1 MSTTPEELKQTDPR
15 VVQAAAAAHT
25 TRARV
30 LLAEDDRSLRRYL
43 EVILR
48 RAGYEVLTAADGL
61 EAMKALL
68 SSTVDAVVTDA
79 CMPHLSG
86 HELCR
91 FLRRHPTL
99 DRLPVILLSGA
110 DRNGEPPDDAAHAD
124 AYLSKPFPPE
134 ELADCLARLLDAKE

>member
-1 MSTTPEELKQTDPR
+1 VTA
-15 VVQAAAAAHT
+15 QAVHAEV
-25 TRARV
+25 TRARPTV

-43 EVILR
+43 EVVLR

-68 SSTVDAVVTDA
+68 SSSVDALVTDA

-86 HELCR
+86 YELCR

-99 DRLPVILLSGA
+99 DRLPVVLLSGA
-110 DRNGEPPDDAAHAD
+110 DRTNEPPDASMRAD
-124 AYLSKPFPPE
+124 RYLSKPFPPA
-134 ELADCLARLLDAKE
+134 ELADCLARLLPQAA